1 MNNPLHSPPRI
12 ASFLL
17 KRLIVPEILSGAMED
32 FTDQFNWIYQ
42 NRGRWVAIIWYW
54 TQILHLFPGF
64 LRNFLYWR
72 IVMFIHIFKLCLR
85 NIKRNK
91 TFTFI
96 NVSGLVLGLAC
107 CMLLLLWVQ
116 DEISYDR
123 FHEHGKH
130 IYRII
135 EKNQYE
141 SGISYSAITPA
152 PIAPLIKSQV
162 PEVTDFARFWP
173 ETLTFKLGDKS
184 FPLWSGIIDP
194 SFLKIFS
201 FPLVKGDPETVLTN
215 PTSILLTEE
224 SAKKIFG
231 SEDPLGKT
239 LFFEGKDVAV
249 TGVIAEIP
257 RNSHLQFA
265 CLVPLSLAQEL
276 GIDLDNWADSRYFSY
291 VQLNAEASP
300 SAVDSK
306 IKNLEKAHAPG
317 GSQSELQLQP
327 FTKIYLYGLNSTGP
341 IAYVYIF
348 SLVAFFNLVLAAINF
363 TNLTTARSFQRA
375 KEIGLK
381 KVVGAKR
388 WQIIRQLL
396 SETLF
401 LTLASLALSV
411 FMVILV
417 LPAFNH
423 LSGKQISLDIQNYPE
438 MALGLILIAIL
449 TGLLAGSYPAFFLS
463 SFKPVKTLKGI
474 SYIEA
479 HGGAPR
485 LRKTLVVFQFALS
498 ITLIICT
505 TVINSQ
511 LNYMRN
517 KELGIDIADVISV
530 SVDKLGEDYE
540 TLKAELR
547 QNPNILHITAS
558 SFPLASYAFGTSAA
572 EWEGK
577 EKGERISMGLAM
589 VDFDTFDTFKL
600 KMAAGRPF
608 QKEFATDATEAYIVN
623 ETAVLA
629 MGMQDPIGKRF
640 SWNQRDGRIIGVVKD
655 FHNRS
660 LHQEIKPFVFLISPP
675 WFRYLSI
682 KINPAAEAEA
692 LNFLKDKWKT
702 LRPGQDFSYFFLD
715 SYIDGFYRSE
725 QRMKKVIQ
733 YFTFITIFIS
743 CLGLFG
749 LTTFSAEQ
757 RTKEIGIRKV
767 LGASVSRIIVMLSQD
782 FTKRIL
788 LANIIAWPV
797 AYYFMH
803 KWLQNFAFRIRIDIW
818 VFFMAAAL
826 AMLIALL
833 TVSYQSI
840 RTALA
845 NPVDSLRYE

>member
-1 MNNPLHSPPRI
+1 MNNPLQTPPRI

-17 KRLIVPEILSGAMED
+17 KKLILPEIRSGAMED
-32 FTDQFNWIYQ
+32 FTEQFSWIYQ
-42 NRGRWVAIIWYW
+42 NRGSWLAIIWYW
-54 TQILHLFPGF
+54 AQILYLFPGF
-64 LRNFLYWR
+64 LCSLFYWR
-72 IVMFIHIFKLCLR
+72 AIMLRHNFKLYLR
-85 NIKRNK
+85 NIKRHK
-91 TFTFI
+91 IFTLI
-96 NVSGLVLGLAC
+96 NVSGLAVGLAC

-116 DEISYDR
+116 DELSYDR
-123 FHEHGKH
+123 FHEHGQY

-135 EKNQYE
+135 EKNQYNTGIVY
-141 SGISYSAITPA
+141 SGITPA
-152 PIAPLIKSQV
+152 PIAPLIKSQA
-162 PEVTDFARFWP
+162 PEVTNFARFWP
-173 ETLTFKLGDKS
+173 ERL
-184 FPLWSGIIDP
+184 PLKFGEKNFSLSSGIIDP

-201 FPLVKGDPETVLTN
+201 FPLVKGDQEICLAN

-231 SEDPLGKT
+231 NEDPLGKT
-239 LFFEGKDVAV
+239 LLFEGKDVAV
-249 TGVIAEIP
+249 TGIIADIP

-276 GIDLDNWADSRYFSY
+276 GVNLDNWADSRYFSY
-291 VQLNAEASP
+291 VQLNAEALP
-300 SAVDSK
+300 SVVNDK

-348 SLVAFFNLVLAAINF
+348 GFVAFFNLLLAGINF
-363 TNLTTARSFQRA
+363 INLTTARSSQRS

-396 SETLF
+396 SEALF
-401 LTLASLALSV
+401 LTLASLALALLI
-411 FMVILV
+411 VILV
-417 LPAFNH
+417 LPAFNQV
-423 LSGKQISLDIQNYPE
+423 SGKQISLDIQNYPE
-438 MALGLILIAIL
+438 MGLGLILITLL

-463 SFKPVKTLKGI
+463 SFKPVNTLKGI
-474 SYIEA
+474 SYIETP
-479 HGGAPR
+479 GGTPR
-485 LRKTLVVFQFALS
+485 LRKALVIFQFALS
-498 ITLIICT
+498 IALIICT
-505 TVINSQ
+505 TVINNQ
-511 LNYMRN
+511 LSYMHN
-517 KELGIDIADVISV
+517 KELGIDIADVIYV
-530 SVDKLGEDYE
+530 PVDKLEEDYA
-540 TLKAELR
+540 TLKAELQ
-547 QNPNILHITAS
+547 QNPNILHVTAS
-558 SFPLASYAFGTSAA
+558 SFPLVSYAVGTSAA

-577 EKGERISMGLAM
+577 KKGERISMALAM

-640 SWNQRDGRIIGVVKD
+640 SWNQRNGRIIGVVKD

-675 WFRYLSI
+675 WYRCLSI

-692 LNFLKDKWKT
+692 LNFLKNKWKV

-715 SYIDGFYRSE
+715 SFIDGFYRSE
-725 QRMKKVIQ
+725 QRMEKVLQ
-733 YFTFITIFIS
+733 YFTFIAIFIS

-749 LTTFSAEQ
+749 LTTFSAAQ

-767 LGASVSRIIVMLSQD
+767 LGASVSRIIIMLSQD
-782 FTKRIL
+782 FTKRVL
-788 LANIIAWPV
+788 LANFIAWPA

-803 KWLQNFAFRIRIDIW
+803 KWLQNFAYRTRIDIW
-818 VFFMAAAL
+818 VFLMAAAL

-840 RTALA
+840 KAAWA